1 MKRWYEFKTV
11 DLVDIVKPDGDVDME
26 KAKALTEFA
35 LNGGV
40 ADAIVLWQNG
50 NRLEIVDGRYR
61 VLVSV
66 ALGYQKA
73 NAYVLHCSRED
84 ADNFRR
90 VFRER
95 RIPAIP
101 DGQHRFRG
109 FNFRPSK
116 N

>member
-11 DLVDIVKPDGDVDME
+11 ELADIVKPDDDVDVG

-40 ADAIVLWQNG
+40 VEAIVLWQNG
-50 NRLEIVDGRYR
+50 DRLEIVDGRYR
-61 VLVSV
+61 VLVSG
-66 ALGYQKA
+66 ALGYTKA
-73 NAYVLHCSRED
+73 NAYVLHCSQEV
-84 ADNFRR
+84 ADNIRR
-90 VFRER
+90 DLRKRHISV
-95 RIPAIP
+95 IP

-109 FNFRPSK
+109 FDFRPSK